1 MTTRVSGIAAGLAPD
16 MVWTVERLQRSTVEV
31 RDARR
36 CGGCGVV
43 WSSKGVILTNAHVVR
58 SGRPTVVLPG
68 GRKIKAD
75 VAAMDAERDL
85 AILLVAARGLTPVA
99 IRDTA
104 TIRPGELVLAIG
116 SPWGLSGSAALG
128 VVHGLGPSV
137 GIRGGPWLQAAI
149 RLAPGNSGGPLADA
163 DARLV
168 GINAM
173 VAGEMALAIPSSE
186 VERFVFK
193 TMRARREAA

>member
-1 MTTRVSGIAAGLAPD
+1 MTSRIPGIAAGLAPD
-16 MVWTVERLQRSTVEV
+16 IESIVERLRWSTVEV
-31 RDARR
+31 RDARLG
-36 CGGCGVV
+36 GGCGVV
-43 WSSKGVILTNAHVVR
+43 WSCEGVIVTNAHVLR

-68 GRKIKAD
+68 GGKLEAD

-85 AILLVAARGLTPVA
+85 AVLVVAARALAPVA

-128 VVHGLGPSV
+128 VIHGLGPCERA
-137 GIRGGPWLQAAI
+137 RGGPWLQTAI

-163 DARLV
+163 DGRLV

-173 VAGEMALAIPSSE
+173 VAGEMALAIPSSV
-186 VERFVFK
+186 VERFVSK
-193 TMRARREAA
+193 AMRARREAA

>member
-1 MTTRVSGIAAGLAPD
+1 MSSRIAGITAGLAPD
-16 MVWTVERLQRSTVEV
+16 MVSIVNRLRRSTVEV
-31 RDARR
+31 RDAGRG
-36 CGGCGVV
+36 GGCGVV
-43 WSSKGVILTNAHVVR
+43 WSSDGVIVTNAHVVR
-58 SGRPTVVLPG
+58 SRRPTVLLPG
-68 GRKIKAD
+68 GRKLEAD
-75 VAAMDAERDL
+75 MTARDAERDL
-85 AILLVAARGLTPVA
+85 AVLLVAARDLTPVT
-99 IRDTA
+99 IRDSA
-104 TIRPGELVLAIG
+104 TIRPGELALAIG

-193 TMRARREAA
+193 TMRVRREAA